1 MNINSL
7 VDKYYLS
14 SDFNMLTEKTKVDY
28 SNCLSIMLNTNIDDK
43 FIYTTKVNK
52 LTGAVA
58 RQSYELWL
66 KRGIYMANHIC
77 ATSRKVYS
85 FGMEM
90 GYAEVNPF
98 STFKCSTYSYI
109 LNILYTTFPC
119 RHIPCL
125 YHGFYF
131 LSNFFFVAMLN

>member
-43 FIYTTKVNK
+43 FIYTTKLTK

-58 RQSYELWL
+58 RQSYELCL
-66 KRGIYMANHIC
+66 KRGIYMAQNLF

-85 FGMEM
+85 FGMAM
-90 GYAEVNPF
+90 GDAAVNQF
-98 STFKCSTYSYI
+98 SIFNCKVTKLRKVTW
-109 LNILYTTFPC
+109 TKEQ
-119 RHIPCL
+119 
-125 YHGFYF
+125 F
-131 LSNFFFVAMLN
+131 LPL